1 VYHVFLGVDEK
12 IIKRSYD
19 SCLKFSQMLQEKE
32 GEEKKE
38 KHKTHT
44 DDFDEENENP
54 VSRMKKY
61 KEYSTVSLFT
71 WTKYYLSLV
80 VIITT
85 CVIMYVLI
93 EQDVQG
99 FNKEIEIFNR
109 VEGLFPESSIALMNA
124 YFTSYKKN
132 NISITEYFNST
143 YQ

>member
-1 VYHVFLGVDEK
+1 MFLGVDEK

-38 KHKTHT
+38 KHKTHN
-44 DDFDEENENP
+44 DDFDEDNENP

-85 CVIMYVLI
+85 CIIMYVLI
-93 EQDVQG
+93 
-99 FNKEIEIFNR
+99 
-109 VEGLFPESSIALMNA
+109 
-124 YFTSYKKN
+124 
-132 NISITEYFNST
+132 
-143 YQ
+143 